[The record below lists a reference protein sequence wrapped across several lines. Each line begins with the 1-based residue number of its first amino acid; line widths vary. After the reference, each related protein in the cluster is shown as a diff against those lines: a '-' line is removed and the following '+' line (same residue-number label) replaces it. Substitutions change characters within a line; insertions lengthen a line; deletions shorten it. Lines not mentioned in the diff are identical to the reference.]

1 MTVAEMI
8 KQTRTESHMTQEEYG
23 AKFGVTRQT
32 VSSWE
37 NERSMPDLQ
46 MLIDICNTYH
56 ISLDKLLNEDT
67 EFVEKIDF
75 YSKIK
80 RIGKLAVVCLGMAI
94 LVFTA
99 VLIGWKIRAS
109 NMNQTFINNAEYL
122 GFVKEN
128 KIYELEEENVFYHL
142 PNQKLPFLKRDFNV
156 KNSYADFVI
165 GDTEISIVLYE
176 GETFAIELNHYRAL
190 KGKIGKN
197 DNILVEKSTLNAKED
212 GIYKENREKID
223 GILMQLL
230 KIHRT
235 VYTS

>member
-1 MTVAEMI
+1 
-8 KQTRTESHMTQEEYG
+8 
-23 AKFGVTRQT
+23 
-32 VSSWE
+32 
-37 NERSMPDLQ
+37 
-46 MLIDICNTYH
+46 
-56 ISLDKLLNEDT
+56 
-67 EFVEKIDF
+67 
-75 YSKIK
+75 
-80 RIGKLAVVCLGMAI
+80 
-94 LVFTA
+94 
-99 VLIGWKIRAS
+99 
-109 NMNQTFINNAEYL
+109 MNQTFINNAEYL

-128 KIYELEEENVFYHL
+128 KIYEMEEENVFYHL

-165 GDTEISIVLYE
+165 GDTEISITLYE
-176 GETFAIELNHYRAL
+176 GEAFAIELNHYRAL

-235 VYTS
+235 VYTN

>member
-1 MTVAEMI
+1 
-8 KQTRTESHMTQEEYG
+8 
-23 AKFGVTRQT
+23 
-32 VSSWE
+32 
-37 NERSMPDLQ
+37 
-46 MLIDICNTYH
+46 
-56 ISLDKLLNEDT
+56 
-67 EFVEKIDF
+67 
-75 YSKIK
+75 
-80 RIGKLAVVCLGMAI
+80 MAI

-99 VLIGWKIRAS
+99 VLIGWKIRAA

-128 KIYELEEENVFYHL
+128 KIYEMEEENVFYHL

-156 KNSYADFVI
+156 ENSYADFVI

-176 GETFAIELNHYRAL
+176 GETFAIELNHYRTL

-235 VYTS
+235 VYTN

>member
-1 MTVAEMI
+1 
-8 KQTRTESHMTQEEYG
+8 MTQEEYG

-56 ISLDKLLNEDT
+56 ISLDKLLNEDA

-80 RIGKLAVVCLGMAI
+80 RIGKLAVVCLGIAI

-99 VLIGWKIRAS
+99 VLIGWKIRAE
-109 NMNQTFINNAEYL
+109 NMNQTFVKNAEYL

-128 KIYELEEENVFYHL
+128 KLYEMEKENVFYQL

-156 KNSYADFVI
+156 KNSYADFVLR
-165 GDTEISIVLYE
+165 DTEIGIEMYE
-176 GETFAIELNHYRAL
+176 GETFSIQLNHYRSL
-190 KGKIGKN
+190 KGKIEKN
-197 DNILVEKSTLNAKED
+197 VSVQNP
-212 GIYKENREKID
+212 R
-223 GILMQLL
+223 
-230 KIHRT
+230 
-235 VYTS
+235 

>member
-1 MTVAEMI
+1 MTFAEMI
-8 KQTRTESHMTQEEYG
+8 KQTRTEAHMTQEEYG

-80 RIGKLAVVCLGMAI
+80 RIGKLAVVCLGIAI

-99 VLIGWKIRAS
+99 VLIGWKIRAE
-109 NMNQTFINNAEYL
+109 NMNQTFVKNAEYL

-128 KIYELEEENVFYHL
+128 KLYEMEKENVFYQL
-142 PNQKLPFLKRDFNV
+142 PNQKLPFLKKDFNV
-156 KNSYADFVI
+156 KNSYADFVL

-176 GETFAIELNHYRAL
+176 GETFVIELNHYRAL
-190 KGKIGKN
+190 KGKIGRN
-197 DNILVEKSTLNAKED
+197 DNILVEKSTLNAKEN